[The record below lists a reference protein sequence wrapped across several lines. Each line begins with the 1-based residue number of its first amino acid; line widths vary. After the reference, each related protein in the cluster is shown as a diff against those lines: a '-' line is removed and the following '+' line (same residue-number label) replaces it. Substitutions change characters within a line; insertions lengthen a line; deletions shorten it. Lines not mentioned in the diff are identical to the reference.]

1 MFAQGVSISHCMEL
15 RQLREWAPD
24 DPALAKGTA
33 STLPVKSSAC
43 AGPGGLSHFLIRH
56 ELNLADLA

>member
-15 RQLREWAPD
+15 RQLREPAPD
-24 DPALAKGTA
+24 DPVLAKGRR

-43 AGPGGLSHFLIRH
+43 AGRAASRTLIRH